1 VDAAF
6 FAMCVHYSRAVRYVL
21 TTFDDPT
28 ILFVIISILYIIIY
42 YSTPGDAPTKL
53 RANKALGR
61 WVSTQR
67 ANYKRFIKGEI
78 TDLEE
83 HEEAQRRIRLLDELG
98 FSWSMLPTD
107 DGIDDDDDD
116 SMSSGTDDPED
127 YIDV

>member
-1 VDAAF
+1 
-6 FAMCVHYSRAVRYVL
+6 
-21 TTFDDPT
+21 
-28 ILFVIISILYIIIY
+28 
-42 YSTPGDAPTKL
+42 
-53 RANKALGR
+53 LGR

-83 HEEAQRRIRLLDELG
+83 YEEAQRRIRLLDELG

-116 SMSSGTDDPED
+116 SMASSSTGDPED